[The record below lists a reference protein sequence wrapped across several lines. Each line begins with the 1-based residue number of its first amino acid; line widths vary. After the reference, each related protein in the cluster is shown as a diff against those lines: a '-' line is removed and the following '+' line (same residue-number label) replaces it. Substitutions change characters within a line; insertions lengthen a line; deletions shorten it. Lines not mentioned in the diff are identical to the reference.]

1 MKKRTKDA
9 GPLRELAARVG
20 IIDEY
25 KDQTGK
31 ETRRTSDETRIEI
44 LRILGIEIRNGAD
57 AQRALDELEAKER
70 ERLIPPVRVVR
81 RTGSAALRLPVALP
95 QSWRGRV
102 SWELELEDESGER
115 KRVKGRGRATA
126 GRPLSIALSR
136 TPEPGYHTIRLRLS
150 AQKEHRE
157 GEQMLVVAPPSCPT
171 PDELHGGRRMMGV
184 IAQLYTV
191 RSPRNW
197 GIGDAEDLARLLVW
211 SAQGGADFVGVNPL
225 HALLDR
231 GKDISP
237 YSPVSRVYRNPIY
250 IAPELVPAVAASPE
264 AWALVASDEVQ
275 AMLAALRAADS
286 VDYEHVMTLKHRV
299 LRAAHGAW
307 QREQRSP
314 RRRAYE
320 RYLAE
325 QGEQLERF
333 ATYLA
338 LDEHFHSSG
347 KSDGFRSWP
356 AEYRSATSPAVR
368 RFAESHADDV
378 DYHRWL
384 QFELDAQ
391 LADAASRAADAGMAI
406 GLYQDLAIGTSPTS
420 SDVWSYPELFVQ
432 GASIGAPPDPYSA
445 TGQNWGLPPLD
456 PRRLQDDRH
465 AYWISIV
472 RACLRHAG
480 ALRIDH
486 VMGLFRQFW
495 IPEGR
500 TGKEGAYVRFPSE
513 DLLGILA
520 LESSR
525 ANALVVGEDLG
536 TVPDDVPPALDRWG
550 ILSSKVLYF
559 EREGRGGFKPSRR
572 YAPLSLATAN
582 THDMATLAAFW
593 TGQDLD
599 IRERVG
605 LADAGETKKAKRE
618 RERDKAALIERLEA
632 EGLLRLDD
640 GEEPD
645 PAEFR
650 GAVHAFLARSPSA
663 LVGLSLDDL
672 AGEIDPVNVPGVG
685 PDEYPSW
692 TRRMHLA
699 LEELPFDEA
708 VASALRAGRRES

>member
-1 MKKRTKDA
+1 MTKRIKDA
-9 GPLRELAARVG
+9 GPLHELSARIG

-25 KDQTGK
+25 RDQTGK
-31 ETRRTSDETRIEI
+31 ETRRTSDETRVEI
-44 LRILGIEIRNGAD
+44 LRILGLEIRSDAD

-81 RTGSAALRLPVALP
+81 RTGSAALRVPVVLP
-95 QSWRGRV
+95 QAWRGDVR
-102 SWELELEDESGER
+102 WELELEQENGDR
-115 KRVKGRGRATA
+115 RRAKGRGRATA
-126 GRPLSIALSR
+126 RPLSISLPR
-136 TPEPGYHTIRLRLS
+136 TPEPGYHTLRLRLS
-150 AQKEHRE
+150 AQKETRE
-157 GEQMLVVAPPSCPT
+157 AEQTLIIAPTTCPT
-171 PDELHGGRRMMGV
+171 PDDLHDGRPMMGV

-197 GIGDAEDLARLLVW
+197 GVGDAEDLARLMVW

-231 GKDISP
+231 GRDVSP

-250 IAPELVPAVAASPE
+250 IAPELVPAVAASPD
-264 AWALVASDEVQ
+264 ARALVASDEVR
-275 AMLAALRAADS
+275 ATLADLRATDR
-286 VDYEHVMTLKHRV
+286 VDYERVMTLKHRV
-299 LRAAHGAW
+299 LRAAHRAW
-307 QREQRSP
+307 RGEHGS

-325 QGEQLERF
+325 QGEQLDRF

-338 LDEHFHSSG
+338 LDEHFHAQG
-347 KSDGFRSWP
+347 KPDGFRSWP
-356 AEYRSATSPAVR
+356 GEYRSATSSAVR

-420 SDVWSYPELFVQ
+420 SDVWSYPDLFVQ

-456 PRRLQDDRH
+456 PRRLEDDRH

-525 ANALVVGEDLG
+525 TNALVVGEDLG

-582 THDMATLAAFW
+582 THDMASLAAFW
-593 TGQDLD
+593 TGQDLE

-605 LADAGETKKAKRE
+605 LADAAETKKAKRE
-618 RERDKAALIERLEA
+618 REQHKAMLVKRLVA
-632 EGLLRLDD
+632 EGLLDD
-640 GEEPD
+640 EEEPD
-645 PAEFR
+645 PAELR
-650 GAVHAFLARSPSA
+650 GAVHAFLARSPAA
-663 LVGLSLDDL
+663 LIGLSLDDL
-672 AGEIDPVNVPGVG
+672 AGEVDPVNVPGVG

-699 LEELPFDEA
+699 LEELPFDES
-708 VASALRAGRRES
+708 VASALRAGRREP